1 MDKDDKT
8 LVLGVSANP
17 TRYANLLVDKLL
29 KHGLGVIPF
38 GKSKGEVNDLKIEN
52 SWNPQWDVDTVS
64 LYVRPNLQTSFYEPI
79 ITLSPR
85 RVIFNPGTENPE
97 FYKMLKGEGI
107 QVEEACSLV
116 LLSTGQY

>member
-1 MDKDDKT
+1 MNKDDKT
-8 LVLGVSANP
+8 LVLGVSANS

-38 GKSKGEVNDLKIEN
+38 GKSKGEVKGLKIEN
-52 SWNPQWDVDTVS
+52 TWNPQWDVDTVS
-64 LYVRPNLQTSFYEPI
+64 LYVRSSLQSSFYRPI
-79 ITLSPR
+79 LDLSPR

-97 FYKMLKGEGI
+97 FYKLLQAEGVE
-107 QVEEACSLV
+107 VEEACSLV